1 MTDST
6 DTTDSSTPTS
16 RRRNPR
22 KSGSARAAFQ
32 SRDFRR
38 IWFGSFASN
47 IGTWIQNVVLPVY
60 IYARTGRASFVA
72 IVIFAQLGP
81 ILFLSVPGGVIADR
95 VNRKKFLISMQVLQ
109 LCCSLLLAYFA
120 SINAAIWLIFAAQLG
135 VGIGNALQIPGWSSM
150 LTNLVPAKDIAGA
163 ISLNSTVINGARVI
177 GPIIVAILSQWNVS
191 TAQFFTINAGTY
203 LFVIFALVNVTV
215 PEFARDTTAGWRRFT
230 FAFKVARERIV
241 VSRLVLTLAS
251 FSLLSLPY
259 VGLFPAVAQL
269 NFGIDSQSS
278 TYNWLY
284 ATWGF
289 GACLGGLGVST
300 VFVDIDNRRLIR
312 IGFASFAVSMMA
324 FALAPNIA
332 LAFFT
337 VFFLGAAYFFTTTSM
352 QTVLASGLSPEIRAR
367 VMSLWFMAFGGTV
380 PIGNMVFGPLIDR
393 YGARWLLIMGSLW
406 AVVLW
411 WWCDI
416 ERIERTRHD
425 EETVL

>member
-1 MTDST
+1 MT
-6 DTTDSSTPTS
+6 DTTDSSTPVS
-16 RRRNPR
+16 RRNRQF

-60 IYARTGRASFVA
+60 IYGRTGRASFVA
-72 IVIFAQLGP
+72 VVIFAQLGP
-81 ILFLSVPGGVIADR
+81 ILLLSIPGGVIADR
-95 VNRKKFLISMQVLQ
+95 VNRKKFLVSMQILQ
-109 LCCSLLLAYFA
+109 LLCSLLLAFFA
-120 SINAAIWLIFAAQLG
+120 ANDVTIWLIFAAQLG

-150 LTNLVPAKDIAGA
+150 LTTLVPPKDLAGA

-177 GPIIVAILSQWNVS
+177 GPIFVAVLAQWNVT
-191 TAQFFTINAGTY
+191 TAQFFSINAVTY
-203 LFVIFALVNVTV
+203 LFVIFALISVKI
-215 PEFARDTTAGWRRFT
+215 PEFTRDTTAGWRRFT
-230 FAFKVARERIV
+230 FAFKIARERIV

-269 NFGIDSQSS
+269 NFGIESQSS

-289 GACLGGLGVST
+289 GACLGGLSVST
-300 VFVDIDNRRLIR
+300 VFVDVDNRKLIR
-312 IGFASFAVSMMA
+312 VGFASFSVSMMA
-324 FALAPNIA
+324 FAFAPNVS
-332 LAFFT
+332 LAFFS

-352 QTVLASGLSPEIRAR
+352 QTVLVSGLSPEIRAR
-367 VMSLWFMAFGGTV
+367 VMALWFMAFGGTV
-380 PIGNMVFGPLIDR
+380 PIGNLVFGPLIDR
-393 YGARWLLIMGSLW
+393 YGSQWLLIMGSLW
-406 AVVLW
+406 AAVLW

-416 ERIERTRHD
+416 ERIERTRS
-425 EETVL
+425 EVETVL